1 MQNTAFSP
9 ITETCGAKLVDG
21 WLCKD
26 CVSKLR
32 IKYPMYYEKDK
43 KYFYEKEGDS
53 YVRVK
58 SEDGGRP
65 VLTAIKNELFYTDEY
80 SIIDNSTT
88 SYTEHLNFDP
98 LAKLTSSQVRAEL
111 ASIGSY
117 REETRREFA
126 GAKNAFEVLEVM
138 NMPKLK
144 PLRVGLPNIKRYKGA
159 IAVAGIV
166 RLGAFR
172 KGDVVE
178 IHHGNETLSATIL
191 TARESR
197 LHLSLWLYPAYAS
210 VSGKYPK
217 ESNIDGGDLESD
229 RAAILE
235 GMHAIVILSP
245 QAAGIAPGD
254 AITLRS

>member
-1 MQNTAFSP
+1 MAKVDKTGPKEFICPGCGAVMKNTAFNP

-26 CVSKLR
+26 CASKLR

-43 KYFYEKEGDS
+43 KYFYEKKGDS

-80 SIIDNSTT
+80 SIINNSTT

-117 REETRREFA
+117 REETRQKFA

-138 NMPKLK
+138 SMPKLK

-178 IHHGNETLSATIL
+178 IPPWQ
-191 TARESR
+191 RDD
-197 LHLSLWLYPAYAS
+197 
-210 VSGKYPK
+210 V
-217 ESNIDGGDLESD
+217 GDD
-229 RAAILE
+229 PHRK
-235 GMHAIVILSP
+235 
-245 QAAGIAPGD
+245 GIAPPPEPLAVSG
-254 AITLRS
+254 IRLRLGQISQGKQHRRRRPRIR

>member
-1 MQNTAFSP
+1 MAKVDKTGPKEFICPGCGAVMKNTAFSP

-26 CVSKLR
+26 CASRLR

-111 ASIGSY
+111 ASIV
-117 REETRREFA
+117 RI
-126 GAKNAFEVLEVM
+126 AKKRGRNSLA
-138 NMPKLK
+138 PK
-144 PLRVGLPNIKRYKGA
+144 
-159 IAVAGIV
+159 
-166 RLGAFR
+166 
-172 KGDVVE
+172 
-178 IHHGNETLSATIL
+178 TLS
-191 TARESR
+191 RCSR
-197 LHLSLWLYPAYAS
+197 S
-210 VSGKYPK
+210 
-217 ESNIDGGDLESD
+217 
-229 RAAILE
+229 
-235 GMHAIVILSP
+235 
-245 QAAGIAPGD
+245 
-254 AITLRS
+254 